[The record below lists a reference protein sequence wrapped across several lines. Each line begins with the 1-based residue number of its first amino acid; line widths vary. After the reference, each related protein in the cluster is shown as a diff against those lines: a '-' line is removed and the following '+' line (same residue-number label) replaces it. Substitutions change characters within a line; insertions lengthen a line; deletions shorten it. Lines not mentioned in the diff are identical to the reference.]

1 MLSSNHR
8 NEHHVLRVV
17 LDKYL
22 LDWFAT
28 QSTQLQMFASKASA
42 RHNALSTC

>member
-22 LDWFAT
+22 LNWFAP
-28 QSTQLQMFASKASA
+28 QSQLEMTSSQAGA
-42 RHNALSTC
+42 RHNAV